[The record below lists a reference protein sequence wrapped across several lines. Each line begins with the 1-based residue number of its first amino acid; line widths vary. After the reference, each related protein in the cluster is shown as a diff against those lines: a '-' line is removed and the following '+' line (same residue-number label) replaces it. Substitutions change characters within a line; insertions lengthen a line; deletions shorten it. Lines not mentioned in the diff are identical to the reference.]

1 MTAGSLLRAWRQR
14 RAMTQEEL
22 AARAGLNVRTVRR
35 LETGA
40 SSRKPQSTTV
50 RLLMTALELAPAE
63 QAVLLDAIGS
73 AGPAGPAGQ
82 DGPAGPGGPDGPGGS
97 GGPGGTG
104 GPVGW
109 VVPRQ
114 LPAASPA
121 FTGRFAEIAE
131 LERLVVADPGAVV
144 VAAIDGMAGIGK
156 TTLAVQVAHRVA
168 ARCPDGQIFL
178 DLHGFTDGIDPVGPA
193 AALDRVLRAFGVQGH
208 RIPAGVEERA
218 AMYRSHLAGR
228 KVLLVLD
235 NAVEEEQVAP
245 LLPGGPGCIV
255 VITSR
260 RRLSGLD
267 CVRALSVGPMSP
279 VDAVEL
285 LTRAVGKPRMLDE
298 PPEELAQV
306 VELCGRLPLAIRV
319 AAARMRSHPTWK
331 AENLIERLV
340 DHRHRLAELDA
351 GAKLNVTAA
360 LDLSYQQLAEAERR
374 LYRLCGLHP
383 GADMAIAAV
392 AALVDSSIGNT
403 ERLVERLLD
412 AHLLDEPVAGR
423 FSFHD
428 LTRAHAAGVSARV
441 DPDAERA
448 AALDRLAD
456 HYCAAASAAMELVHP
471 YERDRRPMP
480 YAEGASDVVFG
491 NEPDAVGW
499 LDAELQNILDL
510 ARGGRDDHVIYLAGV
525 LGLHLRVGCRYGEA
539 NRLLTYALD
548 AARALADRSA
558 ELDVLVELGTIHRL
572 IEQPGQATDHYR
584 RALAVAL
591 DIDDRTGEVRALI
604 GLGELHRAK
613 DRFAK
618 AEHFYERAR
627 ERARGR
633 TPAGSDLEASCG
645 LGWISLSQ
653 GIPAVDRFEEA
664 VATARVVGHRL
675 FELDALRG
683 LGHAHRLRGA
693 HDEAMRCFE
702 EALRIARITKAQHGE
717 TGVLVGIAWLQ
728 RQLGRHDKAVE
739 TYSQA
744 LTLARQSENHNYVF
758 ESLHGIGRAHQHL
771 GDPSR
776 ALALHE
782 EALRLAAGLEQ
793 LGDQVRA
800 HDGLA
805 HAHRALGHA
814 ESARH
819 HWRRALDLF
828 AVLGT
833 ERTGEFGA
841 GVAAIRANLAATES
855 RRTEVGRRSV
865 GAADKVLGE

>member
-1 MTAGSLLRAWRQR
+1 MTAGALLRAWRQR

-40 SSRKPQSTTV
+40 SSRKPQSSTV
-50 RLLMTALELAPAE
+50 RLLMEALALEPAE

-73 AGPAGPAGQ
+73 
-82 DGPAGPGGPDGPGGS
+82 GGAVR
-97 GGPGGTG
+97 
-104 GPVGW
+104 PVEW
-109 VVPRQ
+109 AVAAPRQ
-114 LPAASPA
+114 LPATTPA
-121 FTGRFAEIAE
+121 FTGRLAEIAE
-131 LERLVVADPGAVV
+131 LERLVDSADPAAVV

-156 TTLAVQVAHRVA
+156 TTLAVQLAHRVA
-168 ARCPDGQIFL
+168 DRCPDGQVFL
-178 DLHGFTDGIDPVGPA
+178 DLHGFTEGIDPVGPA
-193 AALDRVLRAFGVQGH
+193 AALDRVLRSFGVPGH
-208 RIPAGVEERA
+208 RIPTGVEERA

-228 KVLLVLD
+228 RVLLVLD

-245 LLPGGPGCIV
+245 LLPGSPGCVV

-267 CVRALSVGPMSP
+267 CVRPLSVGPMSP

-285 LTRAVGKPRMLDE
+285 LTRAVGRSRMLDE
-298 PPEELAQV
+298 PPELLAEV

-331 AENLIERLV
+331 AANLVDRLV

-351 GAKLNVTAA
+351 GARLNVTAA
-360 LDLSYQQLAEAERR
+360 LDLSYQQLAGAEQR

-383 GADMAIAAV
+383 GADMAVPAV
-392 AALVDSSIGNT
+392 AALVDSSVGNA

-412 AHLLDEPVAGR
+412 AHLLDEHAPGR

-428 LTRAHAAGVSARV
+428 LTRAHAAGVAARV
-441 DPDAERA
+441 DSDAERS

-456 HYCAAASAAMELVHP
+456 HYCASASAAIELVHP
-471 YERDRRPMP
+471 YERDRRPVP
-480 YAEGASDVVFG
+480 YADGASEVDFG
-491 NEPDAVGW
+491 DERDAVAW
-499 LDAELQNILDL
+499 LDAELPNILDL
-510 ARGGRDDHVIYLAGV
+510 ARVGRDDHVLYLAGV
-525 LGLHLRVGCRYGEA
+525 LGLHLRVGCRYSEA
-539 NRLLTYALD
+539 NRLFTYALD
-548 AARALADRSA
+548 AARARADRSA
-558 ELDVLVELGTIHRL
+558 ELDVLVELGTVHRMV
-572 IEQPGQATDHYR
+572 EQPHQATDNYR
-584 RALAVAL
+584 HALAVAL
-591 DIDDRTGEVRALI
+591 DIGDRTGEVRALI

-627 ERARGR
+627 ERARDR
-633 TPAGSDLEASCG
+633 TPAGSDLEAMCG
-645 LGWISLSQ
+645 LGWINLSK

-664 VATARVVGHRL
+664 AATARAVGHRL

-702 EALRIARITKAQHGE
+702 AALRIARSTKAQHGE
-717 TGVLVGIAWLQ
+717 TGVLVGIGWLQ
-728 RQLGRHDKAVE
+728 RQIGQHAKAVE
-739 TYSQA
+739 TYTEVLA
-744 LTLARQSENHNYVF
+744 LARQADNQNYVF
-758 ESLHGIGRAHQHL
+758 EALHGIGRAHHHL

-800 HDGLA
+800 HDALA

-819 HWRRALDLF
+819 HWLRALDLF

-833 ERTGEFGA
+833 ERTGESGA
-841 GVAAIRANLAATES
+841 GVAAIRANLEGSDA
-855 RRTEVGRRSV
+855 GRRRV
-865 GAADKVLGE
+865 DAAGTVLDE